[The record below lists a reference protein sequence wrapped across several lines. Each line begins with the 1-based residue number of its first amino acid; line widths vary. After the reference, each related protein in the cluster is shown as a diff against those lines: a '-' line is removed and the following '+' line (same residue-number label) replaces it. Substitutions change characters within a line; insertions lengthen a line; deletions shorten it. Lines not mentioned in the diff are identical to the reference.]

1 MAEHGSAFKAKFNM
15 HSIFNTLRYG
25 WSVMRIIRLTLGSMI
40 VYQAVV
46 YHDSIAGLIGGLL
59 LFQAVTNTGCCG
71 TNSCATSTSK
81 IDTQQEETNFEEIK

>member
-1 MAEHGSAFKAKFNM
+1 M
-15 HSIFNTLRYG
+15 HSIINTLRYG
-25 WSVMRIIRLTLGSMI
+25 WSFMRIIRLTLGSMI

-71 TNSCATSTSK
+71 TSSCSTPISK
-81 IDTQQEETNFEEIK
+81 VDKQKEETNFEEIK